1 MGVVRRIMNELTIL
15 DFALGIAL
23 LYHWG
28 ADGKEIRNFAK
39 RVRNRVEPEYRPLV
53 DLCIASKDRRKFVKQ
68 FLINY

>member
-1 MGVVRRIMNELTIL
+1 MKELTIV

-39 RVRNRVEPEYRPLV
+39 RVRSRVDADYRPLV
-53 DLCIASKDRRKFVKQ
+53 DMCINCKDRREFVRQ
-68 FLINY
+68 FLRNY

>member
-1 MGVVRRIMNELTIL
+1 MNELSIL

-39 RVRNRVEPEYRPLV
+39 RVRSRVELPYRPLV
-53 DLCIASKDRRKFVKQ
+53 DMCIQAKDRREFVRQ
-68 FLINY
+68 FLKNY

>member
-1 MGVVRRIMNELTIL
+1 MGVVRRIMKELTIL

-39 RVRNRVEPEYRPLV
+39 RVRNRVEPEYSPLV

>member
-28 ADGKEIRNFAK
+28 LPAHIDPQQSTGLPQRTLLE
-39 RVRNRVEPEYRPLV
+39 VRSQSIL
-53 DLCIASKDRRKFVKQ
+53 
-68 FLINY
+68 